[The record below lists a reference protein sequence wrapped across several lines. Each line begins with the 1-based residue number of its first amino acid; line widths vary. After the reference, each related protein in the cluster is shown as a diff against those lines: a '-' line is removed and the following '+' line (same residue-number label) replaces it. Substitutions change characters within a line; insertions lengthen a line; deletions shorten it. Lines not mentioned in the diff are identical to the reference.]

1 MVHPMIQSASLS
13 NTINDTLMYHVR
25 FRHDMIELSE
35 KDDIC
40 STVSEVVYRAR
51 HFDTG
56 TETRVKASMVEV
68 EFKLLDAV
76 ELLSLRSLA
85 AAVTRT
91 RASGRPVRTR
101 VNHSR
106 VQSAAQPGRVTGVE
120 STLRDID
127 VFDDL
132 LNLPVVKQ

>member
-76 ELLSLRSLA
+76 ELLRLRSLA

-91 RASGRPVRTR
+91 RGRPVRTR

-132 LNLPVVKQ
+132 LNLPVVEQ

>member
-1 MVHPMIQSASLS
+1 
-13 NTINDTLMYHVR
+13 MYHVR

-76 ELLSLRSLA
+76 ELLRLRSLA

-91 RASGRPVRTR
+91 RGRPVRTR

-132 LNLPVVKQ
+132 LNLPVVEQ

>member
-13 NTINDTLMYHVR
+13 NTVNDTLMYHVR
-25 FRHDMIELSE
+25 FRHDMIDLSE

-40 STVSEVVYRAR
+40 SAVSEVVYRAR
-51 HFDTG
+51 HLDTG

-76 ELLSLRSLA
+76 ELLRLRSLA

-91 RASGRPVRTR
+91 RGRPVRTR
-101 VNHSR
+101 VR
-106 VQSAAQPGRVTGVE
+106 PLQS
-120 STLRDID
+120 
-127 VFDDL
+127 
-132 LNLPVVKQ
+132 PVCCSAWQSHWCRINTARY

>member
-76 ELLSLRSLA
+76 EATITAATGGGGDSDTWAARSYA
-85 AAVTRT
+85 
-91 RASGRPVRTR
+91 P
-101 VNHSR
+101 
-106 VQSAAQPGRVTGVE
+106 
-120 STLRDID
+120 
-127 VFDDL
+127 
-132 LNLPVVKQ
+132 